1 MGNISFYHRDGKCYW
16 RTKPKAVF
24 TGTPAQL
31 TNAAIH
37 RRAIK
42 AWRELEHDVQL
53 EWSAIAKGVPSKQLP
68 YDPGTHIS
76 GYNLFV
82 SAYHGFAQL
91 GDEHTP
97 APKPFTPFPQFSITL
112 DDATVIEED
121 LLITFSTDIA
131 SHAGRPPVTPDLPA
145 LGPNRGIEHL
155 HFVLKLQITHPSGGI
170 RPGLMRSFLSMQT
183 ESHDRIQVLI
193 PDYKN
198 AWHLDLTEYQAHI
211 RYFLIDSQT
220 GYRSREQQISVR
232 FEI

>member
-16 RTKPKAVF
+16 RTKPKTAF
-24 TGTPAQL
+24 PGTPAQL

-97 APKPFTPFPQFSITL
+97 DPKPFTPFPQFSITL
-112 DDATVIEED
+112 DDAAVIEED

-131 SHAGRPPVTPDLPA
+131 FHTGRPSVTPDLPA
-145 LGPNRGIEHL
+145 LGPDRGIEHL

-183 ESHDRIQVLI
+183 ESPNRIQILI

-232 FEI
+232 FKV

>member
-1 MGNISFYHRDGKCYW
+1 MH
-16 RTKPKAVF
+16 
-24 TGTPAQL
+24 
-31 TNAAIH
+31 
-37 RRAIK
+37 
-42 AWRELEHDVQL
+42 L

-97 APKPFTPFPQFSITL
+97 DPKPFTPFPQFSITL
-112 DDATVIEED
+112 NDATVIEED

-131 SHAGRPPVTPDLPA
+131 SHTSRPPVTPDLPA
-145 LGPNRGIEHL
+145 LGPDRGIEHL

-183 ESHDRIQVLI
+183 ESPDRIQVLI

-198 AWHLDLTEYQAHI
+198 AWHLETSVIAGLTDNHQQYQAHI
-211 RYFLIDSQT
+211 RYFLIGSQT
-220 GYRSREQQISVR
+220 GYRSWEQQISVA
-232 FEI
+232 INL

>member
-24 TGTPAQL
+24 PGTPAQL

-97 APKPFTPFPQFSITL
+97 DPKPFTPFPQFSITL
-112 DDATVIEED
+112 DDATAIEED
-121 LLITFSTDIA
+121 LLITFRTDIA
-131 SHAGRPPVTPDLPA
+131 SHAGRPSVTPDLPA
-145 LGPNRGIEHL
+145 LGPDRGIGHL

-170 RPGLMRSFLSMQT
+170 RPGLMRSFLSMPT
-183 ESHDRIQVLI
+183 ESPERIQILI

>member
-1 MGNISFYHRDGKCYW
+1 MPLYTENTRFTDCWGSMGNISFYHRDGKCYW

-24 TGTPAQL
+24 PGTPAQL

-76 GYNLFV
+76 GYNLFI

-97 APKPFTPFPQFSITL
+97 DPKPFTPFPHFSITL
-112 DDATVIEED
+112 DDATAIEED

-131 SHAGRPPVTPDLPA
+131 
-145 LGPNRGIEHL
+145 L
-155 HFVLKLQITHPSGGI
+155 HTGSRTVLKLHLTRPSGGI

-183 ESHDRIQVLI
+183 ESPDRIQILI

-198 AWHLDLTEYQAHI
+198 AWHLDLLEYQAHI
-211 RYFLIDSQT
+211 RYFLIDSHT
-220 GYRSREQQISVR
+220 GYRSREMQISVR

>member
-1 MGNISFYHRDGKCYW
+1 MGNISFYHRNGKCYW
-16 RTKPKAVF
+16 KTKPKAVF
-24 TGTPAQL
+24 PGTPAQL

-97 APKPFTPFPQFSITL
+97 DPKPFTPFPQFSITL
-112 DDATVIEED
+112 DDATAIEED

-131 SHAGRPPVTPDLPA
+131 SHTGRPPVIPDLPA
-145 LGPNRGIEHL
+145 LGSDRGIVHL

-170 RPGLMRSFLSMQT
+170 RPGLMRSFLSMPT

-220 GYRSREQQISVR
+220 GYRSREQQISMR
-232 FEI
+232 FKV

>member
-24 TGTPAQL
+24 PGTPAQL

-53 EWSAIAKGVPSKQLP
+53 EWSAIAKSVPSKQLP

-112 DDATVIEED
+112 NDATAIEED

-131 SHAGRPPVTPDLPA
+131 SHTGRPSVIPDLPA
-145 LGPNRGIEHL
+145 LGPDRGIGHL

-183 ESHDRIQVLI
+183 ESPNRIQILI

-232 FEI
+232 FKV